1 MRRPLPRATYSV
13 VLMSALAAGLIS
25 GCSTS
30 GTPSDPE
37 PSGSGKAQAR
47 AQASAPASAESL
59 GFTPRRLDLPVYDY
73 QLSPAQYA
81 KVAEAKQA
89 LVTACMKRYGFSWS
103 APTPAIPRQDRRY
116 GVIDLRAAQ
125 RYGYHLLPTDTS
137 VAAESGAA
145 TPSKEEMA
153 ALTAGQLLDGDT
165 GESRLAAGYDSPVK
179 RVRGKAVP
187 PGGCAQEAE
196 RKLLGRDDLRSEAGV
211 VSRINTESFSSSM
224 STPAVKAV
232 FAKWSSCMKKAGY
245 DFPDPLKSIGSADL
259 NVPAAPKA
267 ETELATADVKCKE
280 SVDLVAVWSRAETSI
295 QRGMIKKKAS
305 ATAAQR
311 ADNAT
316 RLRNAAEIVKKS
328 G

>member
-13 VLMSALAAGLIS
+13 VLMSALAAGLLS
-25 GCSTS
+25 GCSTG

-37 PSGSGKAQAR
+37 PSGSAR
-47 AQASAPASAESL
+47 AEAKAPASAESL

-73 QLSPAQYA
+73 QLSPSQYA
-81 KVAEAKQA
+81 KVAEAKQV

-103 APTPAIPRQDRRY
+103 APAPTIPRQDRRY

-125 RYGYHLLPTDTS
+125 RYGYHLLPTDSS
-137 VAAESGAA
+137 VAAEPGAEN
-145 TPSKEEMA
+145 PSKEEMA

-165 GESRLAAGYDSPVK
+165 GASRLAAGYDSPVK

-224 STPAVKAV
+224 NTPAVKAV

-267 ETELATADVKCKE
+267 ETALATADVKCKE
-280 SVDLVAVWSRAETSI
+280 SVDLVAVWSRAETTI

-305 ATAAQR
+305 ATAAQQ

-316 RLRNAAEIVKKS
+316 RLRNATAIVKKP

>member
-13 VLMSALAAGLIS
+13 VLMSALAAGLLS
-25 GCSTS
+25 GCSTG
-30 GTPSDPE
+30 GTSSDSE
-37 PSGSGKAQAR
+37 PSGSAR
-47 AQASAPASAESL
+47 AEAKAPASAESL

-73 QLSPAQYA
+73 QLSPSQYA
-81 KVAEAKQA
+81 KVAEAKQV

-103 APTPAIPRQDRRY
+103 APAPTIPRQDRRY

-125 RYGYHLLPTDTS
+125 RYGYHLLPTDSS
-137 VAAESGAA
+137 VAAEPGAEN
-145 TPSKEEMA
+145 PSKEEMA

-165 GESRLAAGYDSPVK
+165 GASRLAAGYDSPVK

-224 STPAVKAV
+224 NTPAVRAV

-267 ETELATADVKCKE
+267 ETALATADVKCKE
-280 SVDLVAVWSRAETSI
+280 SVDLVAVWSRAETTI

-305 ATAAQR
+305 ATTAQR

-316 RLRNAAEIVKKS
+316 RLRNATAIVKKP

>member
-13 VLMSALAAGLIS
+13 VLMSALAAGLLS

-30 GTPSDPE
+30 GTPSDSE
-37 PSGSGKAQAR
+37 PSGSAKAEAE
-47 AQASAPASAESL
+47 AQAPASVESL

-73 QLSPAQYA
+73 QLSPSQYA
-81 KVAEAKQA
+81 KVAEAKQV

-103 APTPAIPRQDRRY
+103 APTPTIPRQDRRY

-125 RYGYHLLPTDTS
+125 RYGYHLLPTDSS

-232 FAKWSSCMKKAGY
+232 FAKWSSCMKKAGH
-245 DFPDPLKSIGSADL
+245 DFADPLKSIGSADL

-267 ETELATADVKCKE
+267 ETALATADVKCKE
-280 SVDLVAVWSRAETSI
+280 SVDLVAVWSRAEASI
-295 QRGMIKKKAS
+295 QRGMIKKEAS

-316 RLRNAAEIVKKS
+316 RLRNAEAVVKKS

>member
-13 VLMSALAAGLIS
+13 VLMSALAAGLLS

-30 GTPSDPE
+30 GTPSDSE
-37 PSGSGKAQAR
+37 PSGSAR
-47 AQASAPASAESL
+47 AEARASAESL

-73 QLSPAQYA
+73 QLSPSQYA
-81 KVAEAKQA
+81 KVAEAKQL

-103 APTPAIPRQDRRY
+103 APAPTIPRQDRRY

-125 RYGYHLLPTDTS
+125 RYGYHLLPTDSS
-137 VAAESGAA
+137 VAAEPGAEN
-145 TPSKEEMA
+145 PSKEEMA

-165 GESRLAAGYDSPVK
+165 GASRLAAGYDSPVK

-224 STPAVKAV
+224 NTPAVRAV

-267 ETELATADVKCKE
+267 ETALATADVKCKE
-280 SVDLVAVWSRAETSI
+280 SADLVAVWSRAETTI

-305 ATAAQR
+305 ATTAQR

-316 RLRNAAEIVKKS
+316 RLRNATAIVKKP

>member
-13 VLMSALAAGLIS
+13 VLISALAAGLLS
-25 GCSTS
+25 GCSNSSNS
-30 GTPSDPE
+30 GTPGDSE
-37 PSGSGKAQAR
+37 PSGSAEAR
-47 AQASAPASAESL
+47 AQAPASAESL

-73 QLSPAQYA
+73 QLSPSQYA
-81 KVAEAKQA
+81 KVAEAKQV

-103 APTPAIPRQDRRY
+103 TPAPTIPRQDRRY

-125 RYGYHLLPTDTS
+125 RYGYHLLPTDS
-137 VAAESGAA
+137 SAAAPGAP

-165 GESRLAAGYDSPVK
+165 GASRLAAGYDAPVK

-224 STPAVKAV
+224 RTPAVKAV

-245 DFPDPLKSIGSADL
+245 DFTDPLKSIGSADL
-259 NVPAAPKA
+259 NVPAAPRA

-295 QRGMIKKKAS
+295 QRTMIKKKAS

-316 RLRNAAEIVKKS
+316 RLRNAAEVVEKS

>member
-30 GTPSDPE
+30 GTPSDSE
-37 PSGSGKAQAR
+37 PSGSAEAQVR
-47 AQASAPASAESL
+47 APASAESL

-81 KVAEAKQA
+81 KVAEAKQI
-89 LVTACMKRYGFSWS
+89 LVAACMKRYGFSWS
-103 APTPAIPRQDRRY
+103 APAPTVPRQDRRY

-125 RYGYHLLPTDTS
+125 RYGYHLLPTDSSAT
-137 VAAESGAA
+137 AAPGTAA
-145 TPSKEEMA
+145 RSKEESA

-165 GESRLAAGYDSPVK
+165 GESRLAAGYDAPVK
-179 RVRGKAVP
+179 QVRGKAVP

-211 VSRINTESFSSSM
+211 VSRINTESFGSSM

-232 FAKWSSCMKKAGY
+232 FAKWSSCMRKAGY
-245 DFPDPLKSIGSADL
+245 DFADPLKSIGSADL
-259 NVPAAPKA
+259 NVPAAPEA

-295 QRGMIKKKAS
+295 QRTMIKKKAS

-311 ADNAT
+311 ADNTT
-316 RLRNAAEIVKKS
+316 RLRNAAEVVKKS